1 MVEARWLLQ
10 NAACA
15 ICGNLTRSGA
25 AMAPAVDEAGAG
37 IGRSL
42 FQVDFTADD
51 GQYVNSTINQ
61 EMDCQL
67 VRPYAL
73 SFA

>member
-1 MVEARWLLQ
+1 
-10 NAACA
+10 
-15 ICGNLTRSGA
+15 
-25 AMAPAVDEAGAG
+25 MAPAVDEAGAG

-42 FQVDFTADD
+42 LQVDFTADD
-51 GQYVNSTINQ
+51 GQYVNSTFNQ